1 MRSIFLLVLV
11 FATCSVGCA
20 GRQSK
25 LSVSAKAEA
34 AEDIR
39 QPKVEVH
46 VTYTITMGG
55 GT

>member
-1 MRSIFLLVLV
+1 MRSIFLLVAFFV
-11 FATCSVGCA
+11 ACCVGCA
-20 GRQSK
+20 GRQSN

-46 VTYTITMGG
+46 VTYTIQMSGG
-55 GT
+55 K